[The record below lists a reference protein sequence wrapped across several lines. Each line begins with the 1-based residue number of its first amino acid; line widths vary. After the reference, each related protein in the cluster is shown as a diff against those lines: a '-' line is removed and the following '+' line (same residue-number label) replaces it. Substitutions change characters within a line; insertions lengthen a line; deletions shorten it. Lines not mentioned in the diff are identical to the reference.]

1 MARDLGVDMFTAV
14 SWRGVRL
21 SGVLKGCND
30 GKVACDT
37 NVCTSESRRRA
48 WMHVKDV
55 RPRRETLTL
64 LLPST
69 RSRAHLMLLMLLAQV
84 SSNGNEIHSYE
95 ADMWYLQVICT
106 HNVLSKD
113 VDRP

>member
-21 SGVLKGCND
+21 RGVLKGCND
-30 GKVACDT
+30 GKVARDT
-37 NVCTSESRRRA
+37 NVCSESRRRA

-55 RPRRETLTL
+55 RPRRGTLTL

-95 ADMWYLQVICT
+95 TNKWHLQVIYT
-106 HNVLSKD
+106 HDVLSKD